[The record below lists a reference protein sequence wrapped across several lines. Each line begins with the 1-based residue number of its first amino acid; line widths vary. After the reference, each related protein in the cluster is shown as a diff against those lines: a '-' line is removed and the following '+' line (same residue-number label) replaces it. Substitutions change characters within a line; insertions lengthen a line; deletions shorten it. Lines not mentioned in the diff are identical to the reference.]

1 MRSDVGRDVHADGGA
16 HADEPAARDGG
27 AEPALRE
34 ADQGQDDGR
43 DERGHGER
51 EDEQEELHLTPEI
64 GPSAGSLE
72 LRALVTIRTQLP

>member
-1 MRSDVGRDVHADGGA
+1 MLPRRMRSDVGRDVHADGGA

-43 DERGHGER
+43 DEREHGER
-51 EDEQEELHLTPEI
+51 EMSRRSSISRRRSARQQAVLSCEL
-64 GPSAGSLE
+64 S
-72 LRALVTIRTQLP
+72 